1 MPAPR
6 RREERT
12 VAQLDFG
19 GWSETAASSSE
30 PASIQPEPVQS
41 AQPKQRTQRGSLTT
55 NQCTAGEWVSP
66 LPEQPQAGAHSLVAT
81 VSRLQLAKVLNT
93 YNNGAVGV
101 QVFDE
106 QPAGHGLHR
115 RRAALAAA
123 AHCASG

>member
-55 NQCTAGEWVSP
+55 NQCVFGEWVW
-66 LPEQPQAGAHSLVAT
+66 LNVRYLQAYTRLITECMCHVSISSLDFFFGSLV
-81 VSRLQLAKVLNT
+81 VR
-93 YNNGAVGV
+93 NGAGGPDRRSSVSYLLTY
-101 QVFDE
+101 
-106 QPAGHGLHR
+106 LHTYY
-115 RRAALAAA
+115 
-123 AHCASG
+123 